1 MKLEKHLRI
10 SLTQTQLKLDCESF
24 MLAAKILSEGLQ
36 PPKNLQF
43 WKILEG
49 PQK

>member
-10 SLTQTQLKLDCESF
+10 SLTQTQLKL
-24 MLAAKILSEGLQ
+24 LAAKILSEGLQ

-43 WKILEG
+43 WKNLEG